1 MRKILKVIDAVNE
14 WMGAKLVKWLAVV
27 LILVVCGEVFMRFGL
42 NRPTT
47 QGPMLAIWSGAIF
60 YVLSWGYIHLHKG
73 HVRVDIVYGRFSPR
87 AKAIFDVICAIV
99 FLFPLIGLLSYA
111 GFKWT
116 WYAWSTWEKTQETY
130 WYPITGPTRTLV
142 FIGIALFTLQGI
154 AQFIR
159 DIYLAVRN
167 KAYD

>member
-1 MRKILKVIDAVNE
+1 MKKLFKTIDTVNE
-14 WMGAKLVKWLAVV
+14 LMGTKLVKWLAVLLV
-27 LILVVCGEVFMRFGL
+27 LVVTGEVFMRFVL

-47 QGPMLAIWSGAIF
+47 QGPMIAIWTGCIMYA
-60 YVLSWGYIHLHKG
+60 LSWGYIHLHKG

-87 AKAIFDVICAIV
+87 GKAIFDIICFII
-99 FLFPLIGLLSYA
+99 FLLPFISLMSYA

-116 WYAWSTWEKTQETY
+116 WYAWSTWERTQETY
-130 WYPITGPTRTLV
+130 WYPITGPTRTLL
-142 FIGIALFTLQGI
+142 FIGIALFTLQAI

-159 DIYLAVRN
+159 DIYFALRN